1 LTFLV
6 APGKAEEAVLIYLGS
21 VVPKMWE
28 QRGFRGGLAPSNLE
42 VDEGYTITL
51 WETEEDAEAYESS
64 GVYREQVAKL
74 GVRSPSPS
82 PERSTRSASRC
93 RRLARRRRSR
103 FPKQLW
109 LLPCALAF

>member
-28 QRGFRGGLAPSNLE
+28 QRGFRGRLAPSNLE

-74 GVRSPSPS
+74 GDTLAEPP
-82 PERSTRSASRC
+82 TRKAYEVS
-93 RRLARRRRSR
+93 L
-103 FPKQLW
+103 QM
-109 LLPCALAF
+109 

>member
-74 GVRSPSPS
+74 GDTLADPP
-82 PERSTRSASRC
+82 TRKAYEVS
-93 RRLARRRRSR
+93 L
-103 FPKQLW
+103 QM
-109 LLPCALAF
+109 